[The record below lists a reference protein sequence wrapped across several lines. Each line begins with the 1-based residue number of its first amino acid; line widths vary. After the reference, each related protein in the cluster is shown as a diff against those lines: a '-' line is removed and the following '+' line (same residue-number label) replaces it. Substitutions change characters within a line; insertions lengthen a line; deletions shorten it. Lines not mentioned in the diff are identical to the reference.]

1 MLPKQDWE
9 PLCFSYSSLKALH
22 HELVL
27 PRRRDTQKLKKNILE
42 VVFASEKF
50 DKYIFG
56 CDIVDAKTDHKLLES
71 IFKKCLCHAP
81 ARLQRM
87 LLRLQRYN
95 FDISYKKV

>member
-1 MLPKQDWE
+1 M
-9 PLCFSYSSLKALH
+9 
-22 HELVL
+22 
-27 PRRRDTQKLKKNILE
+27 RKLKKKNLE
-42 VVFASEKF
+42 IVFASEKC

-56 CDIVDAKTDHKLLES
+56 CDIVDTKTDHKLLES

-81 ARLQRM
+81 ARLQRI